1 MSDSRVI
8 FHVGWPK
15 TATTSMQAELV
26 GYPNLAG
33 KPFGHGET
41 ARAIPTIDG
50 IVRLRD
56 WSPRDLDQL
65 IDATRHDAALPVL
78 LSDEVLIAMPQREWF
93 ESLVGP
99 FEVANRLARAQGDK
113 RIFFTLRDPRRQ
125 LRSTWLH
132 HVREGR
138 VQTYPQFLD
147 RVRRDRLEPRGTF
160 AVAALVERYVDLF
173 GVANLTVG
181 FTEDY
186 TKSPVDFWR
195 RFGSAHDI
203 QEMESYVA
211 CDGPRL
217 NETFLGPITYEM
229 TVNRLLYRYGAL
241 RGIDDIRPLRR
252 WVTRNVSRR
261 MTANHQRFFKRHAEA
276 ENHIVEEL
284 SNDVTR
290 IRGLI
295 KTI

>member
-41 ARAIPTIDG
+41 ARAVPTIDG
-50 IVRLRD
+50 IVRLQD

-65 IDATRHDAALPVL
+65 IDATRHDATLPVL

-99 FEVANRLARAQGDK
+99 FEVANRLARARGDK

-147 RVRRDRLEPRGTF
+147 HVCNDRSAGRGTF
-160 AVAALVERYVDLF
+160 AIAALVDRYVELF
-173 GVANLTVG
+173 GATNLAVG

-186 TKSPVDFWR
+186 TANPVDFWR

-203 QEMESYVA
+203 QEMENYVA

-217 NETFLGPITYEM
+217 NETVLGPLGFEM
-229 TVNRLLYRYGAL
+229 TVNRLLRAYGRL
-241 RGIDDIRPLRR
+241 GRIDDIRPTRR
-252 WVTRNVSRR
+252 NVTRKVSRR
-261 MTANHQRFFKRHAEA
+261 LPSDHKKFFARHDQTESQLVAA
-276 ENHIVEEL
+276 LDDDIAHVR
-284 SNDVTR
+284 R
-290 IRGLI
+290 IIRAI
-295 KTI
+295 